1 MIENTDI
8 EAYLFVSKNY
18 YGIYLFDKKKSNNL
32 YKKETEF
39 KNDNNNLDLNFLNEF
54 LNDNIF
60 KIEKQ
65 IGKFIKNIFLIIESE
80 NVLNIN
86 LGIKKKN
93 YNKIVN
99 KTYLENIITEAKDL
113 FKENYPDYKII
124 HIILSNYYANGLNYT
139 SFSNDLQTDN
149 LCLELKFIS
158 IHYNLT
164 YEISQIL
171 QKYQIKVIQYLSGI
185 YIKSFFE
192 NENLE
197 FSEKISKILEGQN
210 DKEISVVEKNHKKKG
225 FFEKFFQL
233 FS

>member
-1 MIENTDI
+1 M
-8 EAYLFVSKNY
+8 
-18 YGIYLFDKKKSNNL
+18 
-32 YKKETEF
+32 
-39 KNDNNNLDLNFLNEF
+39 
-54 LNDNIF
+54 
-60 KIEKQ
+60 
-65 IGKFIKNIFLIIESE
+65 
-80 NVLNIN
+80 
-86 LGIKKKN
+86 
-93 YNKIVN
+93 
-99 KTYLENIITEAKDL
+99 

-139 SFSNDLQTDN
+139 SLSNDLQTDN

-210 DKEISVVEKNHKKKG
+210 DKEIM
-225 FFEKFFQL
+225 
-233 FS
+233 

>member
-1 MIENTDI
+1 M
-8 EAYLFVSKNY
+8 
-18 YGIYLFDKKKSNNL
+18 
-32 YKKETEF
+32 
-39 KNDNNNLDLNFLNEF
+39 
-54 LNDNIF
+54 
-60 KIEKQ
+60 
-65 IGKFIKNIFLIIESE
+65 
-80 NVLNIN
+80 
-86 LGIKKKN
+86 
-93 YNKIVN
+93 
-99 KTYLENIITEAKDL
+99 
-113 FKENYPDYKII
+113 
-124 HIILSNYYANGLNYT
+124 
-139 SFSNDLQTDN
+139 
-149 LCLELKFIS
+149 CLELKFIS

-210 DKEISVVEKNHKKKG
+210 DKEISVVEKNLKKKG

>member
-8 EAYLFVSKNY
+8 EAYIFVSKNY

-32 YKKETEF
+32 NKKETEF

-139 SFSNDLQTDN
+139 SLSNDLQTDN

-210 DKEISVVEKNHKKKG
+210 DKEISVVEKNLKKKG
-225 FFEKFFQL
+225 FFEKFFEL

>member
-18 YGIYLFDKKKSNNL
+18 YGIYLFEKKSNNL

-60 KIEKQ
+60 KIEKK

-99 KTYLENIITEAKDL
+99 KTYLENIVTEAKDL

-139 SFSNDLQTDN
+139 SLSNDLQTDN

-210 DKEISVVEKNHKKKG
+210 DKEISVVEKNLKKKG
-225 FFEKFFQL
+225 FF
-233 FS
+233 